1 MPMLP
6 KLPPF
11 SNVVEGQT
19 AVIPRLPL
27 GDMYHA
33 IQLTYGGTV
42 FAQNNLTGIRL
53 IIDGKIAWN
62 ITGTHLDLIN
72 NYRKLTD
79 VSATKLTLWF
89 ADPTLNDQTQ
99 KQIGSIDTAAM
110 GVREMSIE
118 CDLSGTTAPTLRAD
132 AITSPSSPKSDRFAG
147 VFRSMMKTVHA
158 PAAAGQFNLPVA
170 LGSRAGAFIS
180 NVSFVHANIT
190 SLSVKRDGRNH
201 YDDLTN
207 AIIGQLN
214 GQTKRAVQSGLV
226 VFDPCALGDAEDMV
240 STVREDGT
248 PANFEFLPTLS
259 GADTVTAYS
268 EIITTLDRI

>member
-1 MPMLP
+1 MMLVKMPS
-6 KLPPF
+6 F
-11 SNVVEGQT
+11 SNVTEGQT

-42 FAQNNLTGIRL
+42 FDQGDMTGIRL
-53 IIDGKIAWN
+53 IIDGKTVWN
-62 ITGTHLDLIN
+62 ITGTHLDLLN

-79 VSATKLTLWF
+79 ASATKLTMWF
-89 ADPTLNDQTQ
+89 ADPTLNDQVQ

-132 AITSPSSPKSDRFAG
+132 AIISPSSPKADRFAG
-147 VFRSMMKTVHA
+147 VFRSMLKMTQT
-158 PAAAGQFNLPVA
+158 PAAAGQHDFPVA
-170 LGSRAGAFIS
+170 LGSRSGAFIS
-180 NVSFVHANIT
+180 SVAFVHANIT
-190 SLSVKRDGRNH
+190 SLAVKRDGRNH

-207 AIIGQLN
+207 AIIGQMN

-226 VFDPCALGDAEDMV
+226 VFDPVALGDAEDMV
-240 STVREDGT
+240 STVRGDGT
-248 PANFEFLPTLS
+248 PANFEFLPTVS
-259 GADTVTAYS
+259 AADTVTIYS
-268 EIITTLDRI
+268 EIITTLERV